1 MDDEYILAWVMSKL
15 LNSQTPK
22 LLKNKKI
29 NHQKNNTKMK
39 TTIQELEDKY
49 LVTLEGELDTA
60 AAVEVE
66 KTLQPLYTSN
76 GRDIVIDCTNLEY
89 IASSGL
95 RILISILKG
104 AKAGGSKV
112 IMRNMNDD
120 IKTVFKLTGFINLF
134 EFEEV

>member
-1 MDDEYILAWVMSKL
+1 
-15 LNSQTPK
+15 
-22 LLKNKKI
+22 
-29 NHQKNNTKMK
+29 MK

-66 KTLQPLYTSN
+66 KTLKPLYASN
-76 GRDIVIDCTNLEY
+76 GRDVVIDCTNLEY

-104 AKAGGSKV
+104 AKAAGSKV
-112 IMRNMNDD
+112 VMRNMNDD
-120 IKTVFKLTGFINLF
+120 IKTVFKLTGFISLF

>member
-1 MDDEYILAWVMSKL
+1 
-15 LNSQTPK
+15 
-22 LLKNKKI
+22 
-29 NHQKNNTKMK
+29 MK

-66 KTLQPLYTSN
+66 NILQPLYTSN

-104 AKAGGSKV
+104 AKTSGSKV

-134 EFEEV
+134 EFEEL